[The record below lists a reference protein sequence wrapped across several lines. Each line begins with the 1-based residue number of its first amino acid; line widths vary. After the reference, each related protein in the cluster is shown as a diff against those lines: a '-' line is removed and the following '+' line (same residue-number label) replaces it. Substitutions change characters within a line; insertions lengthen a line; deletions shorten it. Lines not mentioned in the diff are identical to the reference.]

1 MKNIITTLKQIEQ
14 AVAQLSNSGTSA
26 IERDLALRELQNIYD
41 LVLQV
46 PIGGGFEKVP
56 EQEEQPIVVA
66 VPEVEIPEESAV
78 AEQSE
83 ENSQIE
89 AEEPVEESVI
99 ELIEEL
105 IEEVEELPE
114 NEEEEAQV
122 EAPEETME
130 ESVIELIEDL
140 IEEVEELPDSEE
152 AEVEAETEEEPEF
165 GGELTPEDGDVN
177 TEPFSEEVAEEQPE
191 TVVKNKIDHK
201 RLLSLYDDD
210 EEFGEAAEPF
220 SGEVNVDDEFIASE
234 EEEIVFDMTA
244 FSPEEVENEEEEE
257 PQAQPFD
264 APAEEKAETNVVAEA
279 SNVVLGDVLGGE
291 HTTIAEQMAA
301 NASPDVAS
309 VVASGA
315 TSLAQMVG
323 VNDKYILMR
332 DLFESNVKYY
342 EQSMEVLDS
351 FESLDEAMLFIYDN
365 FTWNPNSEG
374 AKLLMELLSRKLL

>member
-46 PIGGGFEKVP
+46 PIGCGFEEVP

-66 VPEVEIPEESAV
+66 VSEVEIPEEQPV
-78 AEQSE
+78 EDL
-83 ENSQIE
+83 QIEAE

-122 EAPEETME
+122 AAPEETVE

-165 GGELTPEDGDVN
+165 GGELTPEVGELN
-177 TEPFSEEVAEEQPE
+177 IEPFGEEVPEEQPE

-210 EEFGEAAEPF
+210 GEFGEAAEPF
-220 SGEVNVDDEFIASE
+220 SGEENVDDEFIASE

-244 FSPEEVENEEEEE
+244 FSPDEVENEEEEE

-264 APAEEKAETNVVAEA
+264 APAEDKAETNVVAEA

-291 HTTIAEQMAA
+291 HTILAEQMAA

>member
-46 PIGGGFEKVP
+46 PIGGGFEEVP

-66 VPEVEIPEESAV
+66 VPEVEIP
-78 AEQSE
+78 AEQPVE
-83 ENSQIE
+83 DLQIEAE

-122 EAPEETME
+122 EAPEETVE

-152 AEVEAETEEEPEF
+152 AAVEAETEEEPEF
-165 GGELTPEDGDVN
+165 GGELTPEVGELN
-177 TEPFSEEVAEEQPE
+177 IEPFGEEVPEEQPE

-220 SGEVNVDDEFIASE
+220 SGEENVDDEFIASE

-244 FSPEEVENEEEEE
+244 FSPEEVEIEEEEA
-257 PQAQPFD
+257 PQSQPFD

-291 HTTIAEQMAA
+291 HTTLAEQMAA

>member
-46 PIGGGFEKVP
+46 PIGCGFEEVP
-56 EQEEQPIVVA
+56 KQEEQPIVVA
-66 VPEVEIPEESAV
+66 VPEVEIP
-78 AEQSE
+78 AEQPVE
-83 ENSQIE
+83 DLQIE
-89 AEEPVEESVI
+89 TEEPVEESVI

-114 NEEEEAQV
+114 NEDKEAQV
-122 EAPEETME
+122 EAPEETVE

-152 AEVEAETEEEPEF
+152 AEVEADTEEEPEF
-165 GGELTPEDGDVN
+165 GGELTPEDGNLN
-177 TEPFSEEVAEEQPE
+177 TEPFGEEVPEEQPE

-220 SGEVNVDDEFIASE
+220 SGEESVDDEFVGES

-244 FSPEEVENEEEEE
+244 FSPDEVEIEEEEE

-291 HTTIAEQMAA
+291 HTTLAEQMAA
-301 NASPDVAS
+301 NISPDVAS

-332 DLFESNVKYY
+332 DLFEANVKYY

>member
-46 PIGGGFEKVP
+46 PIGGGFEEVTK
-56 EQEEQPIVVA
+56 QEEQPIVVA
-66 VPEVEIPEESAV
+66 VPEVKIPEEQPV
-78 AEQSE
+78 EDL
-83 ENSQIE
+83 QIEAE

-122 EAPEETME
+122 EAPEETVE

-152 AEVEAETEEEPEF
+152 AEIEAEEEPEF
-165 GGELTPEDGDVN
+165 EGELTPEDGDLN
-177 TEPFSEEVAEEQPE
+177 TEPFSEEVPEEQPE

-220 SGEVNVDDEFIASE
+220 SGEENVDDEFIASE

-244 FSPEEVENEEEEE
+244 FSPEEVENEEEEA
-257 PQAQPFD
+257 PQVQPFD

-291 HTTIAEQMAA
+291 HTILAEQMAA

>member
-46 PIGGGFEKVP
+46 PIGCGFEEVP

-66 VPEVEIPEESAV
+66 VPEVKIP
-78 AEQSE
+78 AEQPVE
-83 ENSQIE
+83 DLQIEAE

-105 IEEVEELPE
+105 IEEVEELSE

-122 EAPEETME
+122 EAPEETVE

-165 GGELTPEDGDVN
+165 GGELTPEVGELN
-177 TEPFSEEVAEEQPE
+177 TEPFGEEVAEEQPE

-220 SGEVNVDDEFIASE
+220 SGEENVDDEFIASE

-244 FSPEEVENEEEEE
+244 FSPEEVANEEEEA

-264 APAEEKAETNVVAEA
+264 APAEEESETDVVAEA
-279 SNVVLGDVLGGE
+279 SNMVLGDVLGGE
-291 HTTIAEQMAA
+291 HTTLAEQMAA

>member
-46 PIGGGFEKVP
+46 PIGGGFEEVP

-66 VPEVEIPEESAV
+66 VPEVEIP
-78 AEQSE
+78 AEQPVE
-83 ENSQIE
+83 DLQIEAE

-122 EAPEETME
+122 EAPEETVE

-165 GGELTPEDGDVN
+165 GGELTPEVGELN
-177 TEPFSEEVAEEQPE
+177 IEPFGEEVPEEQPE

-220 SGEVNVDDEFIASE
+220 SGEENVDDEFIASE

-244 FSPEEVENEEEEE
+244 FSPEEVEIEEEEA
-257 PQAQPFD
+257 PQSQPFD

-291 HTTIAEQMAA
+291 HTTLAEQMAA

>member
-46 PIGGGFEKVP
+46 PIGGGFEEVP

-66 VPEVEIPEESAV
+66 VSEVEIP
-78 AEQSE
+78 AEQPVE
-83 ENSQIE
+83 DLQIEAE

-114 NEEEEAQV
+114 NEDEEAQV
-122 EAPEETME
+122 EAPEETVE

-140 IEEVEELPDSEE
+140 IEEVEEWPDSEE
-152 AEVEAETEEEPEF
+152 AEIEAEEEPEF
-165 GGELTPEDGDVN
+165 GGELTPEDGDLN
-177 TEPFSEEVAEEQPE
+177 IEPFGEEVPEEQPE

-220 SGEVNVDDEFIASE
+220 SGEENVDDEFIASE

-264 APAEEKAETNVVAEA
+264 APAEEESETDVVADA
-279 SNVVLGDVLGGE
+279 SNVVLGDVLGSE
-291 HTTIAEQMAA
+291 HTTLAEQMAA

-315 TSLAQMVG
+315 TSLALMVG

>member
-46 PIGGGFEKVP
+46 PIGGGFEEVP
-56 EQEEQPIVVA
+56 EQEELPIVVA
-66 VPEVEIPEESAV
+66 VPEVEIP
-78 AEQSE
+78 AEQPVE
-83 ENSQIE
+83 DLQIE
-89 AEEPVEESVI
+89 TEEPVEESVI

-114 NEEEEAQV
+114 NEDKEAQV
-122 EAPEETME
+122 EAPEETVE

-152 AEVEAETEEEPEF
+152 AEVEADTEEEPEF
-165 GGELTPEDGDVN
+165 GGELTPEDGDLN
-177 TEPFSEEVAEEQPE
+177 TEPFGEEVPEEQPE

-220 SGEVNVDDEFIASE
+220 SGEENVDDEFIASE

-244 FSPEEVENEEEEE
+244 FSPEEVEIEEEEE

-264 APAEEKAETNVVAEA
+264 APAEEESETDVVAEA

-291 HTTIAEQMAA
+291 HTTLAEQMAA
-301 NASPDVAS
+301 NASPDVAL

-315 TSLAQMVG
+315 TSLAQMLG

>member
-46 PIGGGFEKVP
+46 PIGCGFEEVP

-66 VPEVEIPEESAV
+66 VPEVEIP
-78 AEQSE
+78 AEQPVE
-83 ENSQIE
+83 DLQIEAE

-114 NEEEEAQV
+114 NEDEEAQV
-122 EAPEETME
+122 EAPEETVE

-140 IEEVEELPDSEE
+140 IEEVEEWPDSEE
-152 AEVEAETEEEPEF
+152 AEVEAEEEPEF
-165 GGELTPEDGDVN
+165 GGELTPEVGELN
-177 TEPFSEEVAEEQPE
+177 IEPFGEEVPEEQPE
-191 TVVKNKIDHK
+191 TVEKNKIDHK

-220 SGEVNVDDEFIASE
+220 SGEENVDDEFIASE

-244 FSPEEVENEEEEE
+244 FSPEEVEIEEEKE

-264 APAEEKAETNVVAEA
+264 APAEEESETDVVADA
-279 SNVVLGDVLGGE
+279 SNVVLGDVLGSE
-291 HTTIAEQMAA
+291 HTTLAEQMAA

>member
-46 PIGGGFEKVP
+46 PIGCGFEEVP

-66 VPEVEIPEESAV
+66 VPEVEIPTESAV

-114 NEEEEAQV
+114 NEDEEAQV
-122 EAPEETME
+122 EAPEEPVE

-152 AEVEAETEEEPEF
+152 VEIEAEEEPEF
-165 GGELTPEDGDVN
+165 EGELTPELGELN
-177 TEPFSEEVAEEQPE
+177 IEPFGEEVPEEQPE

-220 SGEVNVDDEFIASE
+220 SGEVNVDNEFVGEA
-234 EEEIVFDMTA
+234 EEEIVFDMTD
-244 FSPEEVENEEEEE
+244 FSPDEVENEEEEE

-264 APAEEKAETNVVAEA
+264 APTEEKAETNVVAEA

-291 HTTIAEQMAA
+291 HTILAEQMAA

>member
-46 PIGGGFEKVP
+46 PIGGGFEEVP
-56 EQEEQPIVVA
+56 KQEEQPIVVA
-66 VPEVEIPEESAV
+66 VPEVEIP
-78 AEQSE
+78 AEQPVE
-83 ENSQIE
+83 DSQIEAE

-122 EAPEETME
+122 EAPEETVE

-165 GGELTPEDGDVN
+165 GSELTPEVGELN

-220 SGEVNVDDEFIASE
+220 SGEENVDDEFIASE

-244 FSPEEVENEEEEE
+244 FSPEEVEIEEEEA

-264 APAEEKAETNVVAEA
+264 APAEEEAETNEVAEA

-291 HTTIAEQMAA
+291 HTTLAEQMAA
-301 NASPDVAS
+301 NSSPDVAS

>member
-46 PIGGGFEKVP
+46 PIGCGFEEVP

-66 VPEVEIPEESAV
+66 VPEVEIP
-78 AEQSE
+78 AEQPVE
-83 ENSQIE
+83 DLQIEAE

-122 EAPEETME
+122 EAPEETVE

-165 GGELTPEDGDVN
+165 GGELTPEVGELN
-177 TEPFSEEVAEEQPE
+177 IEPFGEEVPEEQPE

-220 SGEVNVDDEFIASE
+220 SGEENVDDEFIASE

-244 FSPEEVENEEEEE
+244 FSPDEVEIEEEEA

-291 HTTIAEQMAA
+291 HTTLAEQMAA

>member
-46 PIGGGFEKVP
+46 PIGGGFEEVP
-56 EQEEQPIVVA
+56 QQEEQPIVVA
-66 VPEVEIPEESAV
+66 VPEMKIP
-78 AEQSE
+78 AEQPVE
-83 ENSQIE
+83 DLQIE
-89 AEEPVEESVI
+89 AEAEEPMEESVI

-122 EAPEETME
+122 EAPEEPVE

-152 AEVEAETEEEPEF
+152 VEIEAEAEEEPEF
-165 GGELTPEDGDVN
+165 EGELTPEDGDLN
-177 TEPFSEEVAEEQPE
+177 TEPFSEEVPKEQPE

-220 SGEVNVDDEFIASE
+220 SGEENVDDEFIASE

-244 FSPEEVENEEEEE
+244 FSPDEVENEEEEE

-264 APAEEKAETNVVAEA
+264 APAEEESETDVVADA

-291 HTTIAEQMAA
+291 HTTLAEQMAA
-301 NASPDVAS
+301 NSSPDVAS

>member
-46 PIGGGFEKVP
+46 PIGGGFEEVP

-66 VPEVEIPEESAV
+66 VPEVEIP
-78 AEQSE
+78 AEQPVE
-83 ENSQIE
+83 DLQIEAE

-114 NEEEEAQV
+114 NEDEEAQV
-122 EAPEETME
+122 EAPEETVE

-165 GGELTPEDGDVN
+165 GGELTPEDGDLN
-177 TEPFSEEVAEEQPE
+177 TEPFSEEVSEEQPE

-220 SGEVNVDDEFIASE
+220 SGEVNVDDEFVGEA

-244 FSPEEVENEEEEE
+244 FSPEEVENEEEEA

-264 APAEEKAETNVVAEA
+264 APAEEKAETNLVAEA

-291 HTTIAEQMAA
+291 HTTLAEQMAA